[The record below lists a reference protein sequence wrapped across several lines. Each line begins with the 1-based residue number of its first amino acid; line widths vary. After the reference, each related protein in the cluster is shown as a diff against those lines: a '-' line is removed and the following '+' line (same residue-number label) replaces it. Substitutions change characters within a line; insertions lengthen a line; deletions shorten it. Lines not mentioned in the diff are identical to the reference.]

1 MTQAFDFFFF
11 FCLLKLSGTAGYSSH
26 RGREEKRLS
35 EVLDGMIE
43 DVWGILKK
51 QQQQKP
57 RVIQASFLALW
68 NLCQLLRT

>member
-11 FCLLKLSGTAGYSSH
+11 LCLLKLSGTAGYSSH

-43 DVWGILKK
+43 DVWGILKNSNNK
-51 QQQQKP
+51 NPVLFK
-57 RVIQASFLALW
+57 QAS
-68 NLCQLLRT
+68 